1 MNPMRDYIVFVASQN
16 NLYKHKRQE
25 LTRDECSKIPA
36 QKKIFYQRK
45 IISIPYEPKA
55 SND

>member
-1 MNPMRDYIVFVASQN
+1 MRDYIVFVASQN